1 MMFKMCPRCGSRK
14 VKWIIPQ
21 NWSQWVCYDCDYT
34 GPIIEGDQD
43 LSDEIHESYLI
54 SQNESILLK
63 SLHTNQQYI
72 GNTIFENLSI

>member
-21 NWSQWVCYDCDYT
+21 NWSQWVCYECDYT

-54 SQNESILLK
+54 SQNEK
-63 SLHTNQQYI
+63 EDND
-72 GNTIFENLSI
+72 